1 MKIIIGNK
9 QGYKINGSMKFFKVD
24 NPLPYDKTK
33 VFEYKFYATTSGATG
48 WSPYTTTN
56 KIDSI
61 WFDGELQDITQVV
74 TYEAGYHTLAIKLL
88 DNYKTTVEF
97 GKFVL
102 GSNEQSNKS
111 KATGQNDL
119 ISISFPDNITS
130 FPNDVAYWWG
140 FNVVT
145 RTGDSE
151 LYITIPSLVTSAG
164 ARFMEIFNSHTCNK
178 PTNLILTTPTKI
190 TASYGN
196 APGSF
201 FGKYSGNKIW
211 VPNNLLSSYL
221 ADSNW
226 TCNRSYSSRFVGYT
240 DIVDG
245 VPIPA
250 V

>member
-9 QGYKINGSMKFFKVD
+9 QGYKINGSMKFLKYV

-33 VFEYKFYATTSGATG
+33 VFEYKFYATTSGTTG
-48 WSPYTTTN
+48 WSPYTSTN

-61 WFDGELQDITQVV
+61 WFDGEPQDITQVI

-88 DNYKTTVEF
+88 DNYKTTVDF
-97 GKFVL
+97 GKFIL
-102 GSNEQSNKS
+102 GSNEQSNKTN
-111 KATGQNDL
+111 ATGQNNL

-130 FPNDVAYWWG
+130 FANDVAYWWG

-145 RTGDSE
+145 STGDSE
-151 LYITIPSLVTSAG
+151 LYITIPSSVTSAG
-164 ARFMEIFNSHTCNK
+164 ARFMEISNSNSHTCNK

-190 TASYGN
+190 SPSYGN
-196 APGSF
+196 ITSSF

-221 ADSNW
+221 ADRNW
-226 TCNRSYSSRFVGYT
+226 TCSGSYSSRFVGYT

-245 VPIPA
+245 VP
-250 V
+250 VV